1 MLLTLRMPM
10 KEGIMGERKLK
21 ERVKGSAKRG

>member
-1 MLLTLRMPM
+1 MPM